1 MANNGSQ
8 TAKFPAIFIS
18 HGMPLMA
25 LAESPTHFYLKELGK
40 KLGRPEAIVCIS
52 AHWET
57 VIPMLSGPANP
68 ETIHDFHGFPR
79 PLYEIQY
86 PSPGAPDLAQKIDDL
101 FSESK
106 IESRIDP
113 ERGLDHGAW
122 VPLYLMYPQ
131 ADIPVVQLSVQG
143 DSSPESHFRLGEILS
158 PLRDQGVLIMGSG
171 GAARTTWRSSTAE
184 RWTKTPNRSRSNSTH
199 GWKNKSPEATPM
211 RSWTGKSPPRS
222 RKKTTR
228 TPRNISCPSSPHWV
242 PQAGGPKASSSTET
256 SSTASYHLPPTRG
269 NRGSRKK
276 MENLRDHLDRQTKIK
291 WFIADLWEKVRGR
304 PPFEGASKVTRAS
317 SSGPMPRSCHSFEA
331 TTRRTRE
338 ATTRQTRMVWLPSRR
353 LFPQFRDEP
362 SNFGKGSM
370 PLRSRRARQP
380 GHPGLVFRQRSRNR
394 LAPQP
399 RPGWSGYLRGACF
412 PEIRIAEVGFFV
424 CPSAILLIYL

>member
-25 LAESPTHFYLKELGK
+25 LAESPTHFFLKELGK

-79 PLYEIQY
+79 PLYEIRY

-143 DSSPESHFRLGEILS
+143 DASPESHFRLGEILS

-171 GAARTTWRSSTAE
+171 GATHNLEIIHGRKMDEDPEPFAVEFDTWLE
-184 RWTKTPNRSRSNSTH
+184 KQ
-199 GWKNKSPEATPM
+199 
-211 RSWTGKSPPRS
+211 
-222 RKKTTR
+222 
-228 TPRNISCPSSPHWV
+228 I
-242 PQAGGPKASSSTET
+242 AGGNTDAILDWKKSAPEPEKNHPYPSEHFLPIFAPLGAAGRGAKGKLLHRDFIYGILSL
-256 SSTASYHLPPTRG
+256 ASYAW
-269 NRGSRKK
+269 K
-276 MENLRDHLDRQTKIK
+276 
-291 WFIADLWEKVRGR
+291 
-304 PPFEGASKVTRAS
+304 
-317 SSGPMPRSCHSFEA
+317 
-331 TTRRTRE
+331 
-338 ATTRQTRMVWLPSRR
+338 
-353 LFPQFRDEP
+353 
-362 SNFGKGSM
+362 
-370 PLRSRRARQP
+370 
-380 GHPGLVFRQRSRNR
+380 
-394 LAPQP
+394 
-399 RPGWSGYLRGACF
+399 
-412 PEIRIAEVGFFV
+412 
-424 CPSAILLIYL
+424 